1 MNKKSKRGGLLER
14 EHSTWGVEKSAVQV
28 AFDTFSGWFF
38 GPKNAFF
45 PIFGDFFV
53 FFLYIPLSTD
63 RRVRARRARRAFL
76 KNSTTSFP
84 FLQSTFEHPQKTH
97 ICPPSQWQTD
107 RQDIKKIQSTPIPIL
122 RFQKWV
128 TFPKQKNPPG
138 WGDIPSKEKLPKSKD
153 FKNIKKKLPKELQEK
168 KRSQKATKKRS
179 KKIK

>member
-63 RRVRARRARRAFL
+63 RRVRARRAFL

-107 RQDIKKIQSTPIPIL
+107 QQDITKNKIDPHSHPAIP
-122 RFQKWV
+122 
-128 TFPKQKNPPG
+128 
-138 WGDIPSKEKLPKSKD
+138 
-153 FKNIKKKLPKELQEK
+153 
-168 KRSQKATKKRS
+168 KRSHVSKTKKSPRMGGYSIKRKAS
-179 KKIK
+179 KKQRF